1 MWKSTLALTAAALL
15 MTGCHSGVKLG
26 MPNLSIPVS
35 QLSQCNRLT
44 AEPRSGKPEHL
55 LEAYAQD
62 AETANECI
70 RTHKALIFTLCGQKG
85 IKINGADPQEVCR

>member
-1 MWKSTLALTAAALL
+1 MLKSTLALTAAALL
-15 MTGCHSGVKLG
+15 LTGCHSGVKPE
-26 MPNLSIPVS
+26 MPNLSIPAS
-35 QLSQCNRLT
+35 QLSECNRLA

-70 RTHKALIFTLCGQKG
+70 RTHRALIFTLCGQKG
-85 IKINGADPQEVCR
+85 VKINGADPAALCR

>member
-1 MWKSTLALTAAALL
+1 MLKSMLAMTVAALM
-15 MTGCHSGVKLG
+15 MTGCGSGVRPE

-35 QLSQCNRLT
+35 QLSECNRLT

-62 AETANECI
+62 AETANECR
-70 RTHKALIFTLCGQKG
+70 RTHGALIRTLCGQRG
-85 IKINGADPQEVCR
+85 VKINGAWPDKACK

>member
-1 MWKSTLALTAAALL
+1 MKHALALTAAALL
-15 MTGCHSGVKLG
+15 MTGCHYGVKPE

-35 QLSQCNRLT
+35 QLSECNRLT

-70 RTHKALIFTLCGQKG
+70 RTHRALIFTLCGQKG
-85 IKINGADPQEVCR
+85 VKINGAVPSEVCK

>member
-1 MWKSTLALTAAALL
+1 MLKSTLVLTAAVLL
-15 MTGCHSGVKLG
+15 MTGCSSGVKPE

-35 QLSQCNRLT
+35 QLSECNRLT

-55 LEAYAQD
+55 LEAYVKD

-70 RTHKALIFTLCGQKG
+70 RTHRALIVTLCGQNG
-85 IKINGADPQEVCR
+85 VKINGAEPKEACK

>member
-1 MWKSTLALTAAALL
+1 
-15 MTGCHSGVKLG
+15 

-35 QLSQCNRLT
+35 QLSECNRLT

-70 RTHKALIFTLCGQKG
+70 RTHGALIRALCGQKG
-85 IKINGADPQEVCR
+85 VNINGSEPKEACK

>member
-1 MWKSTLALTAAALL
+1 MLKPTLALMAAASL
-15 MTGCHSGVKLG
+15 MTGCGYGVKPE

-35 QLSQCNRLT
+35 QLSECNRLT

-62 AETANECI
+62 AETANECR
-70 RTHKALIFTLCGQKG
+70 RTHGALIRTLCGQMG
-85 IKINGADPQEVCR
+85 VKINGADPDRVCP

>member
-1 MWKSTLALTAAALL
+1 MLKHALALTAAALL

-55 LEAYAQD
+55 LEAYAHD

-70 RTHKALIFTLCGQKG
+70 RTHGALILTLCGQSG
-85 IKINGADPQEVCR
+85 VKINGAEPSKACK

>member
-1 MWKSTLALTAAALL
+1 MLKHALAMTAAALL
-15 MTGCHSGVKLG
+15 MAGCHSGVKPET
-26 MPNLSIPVS
+26 PNLSIPVS
-35 QLSQCNRLT
+35 QLSECNRLT

-70 RTHKALIFTLCGQKG
+70 RTHRALIFTLCGQSG
-85 IKINGADPQEVCR
+85 VKINGADPANACR

>member
-1 MWKSTLALTAAALL
+1 MLKSTLVLTAAALL
-15 MTGCHSGVKLG
+15 MTGCHSGVKPE

-35 QLSQCNRLT
+35 QLSECNRLT

-70 RTHKALIFTLCGQKG
+70 RTHRALIFTLCGQKG
-85 IKINGADPQEVCR
+85 VKINGAEPKEACK